1 MEMERLRQFNKSES
15 TPAHTRPALL
25 LCEAD
30 DTLRDV
36 LATLVFADDY
46 EVIAVSRLDECLAE
60 LARRTPSL
68 LVLDVD
74 GQPET
79 YETFPELRR
88 LCGAAPVLLLAG
100 YFTLAQQQD
109 ALTRLASVRFVTKPF
124 SPQQVLEKADT
135 LIRGYSVSPIKRR
148 VVRIAT

>member
-1 MEMERLRQFNKSES
+1 MDGLKQSNKSEG
-15 TPAHTRPALL
+15 TPINARPALL

-30 DTLRDV
+30 DTLRDG
-36 LATLVFADDY
+36 LATLVFADGY
-46 EVIAVSRLDECLAE
+46 EVTVVRRLDECRAE

-74 GQPET
+74 GQLGV
-79 YETFPELRR
+79 YEAFPELRR
-88 LCGAAPVLLLAG
+88 LCGVTPVLLLAG

-109 ALTRLASVRFVTKPF
+109 ALTRLAPVRFVTKPF
-124 SPQQVLEKADT
+124 STQQVLEKADT
-135 LIRGYSVSPIKRR
+135 LVRGYSVSPIRRR